1 MNKPVDASR
10 RAFLGM
16 RSRPAQPG
24 TIRPPWSREASLAEH
39 CTKCGDCV
47 AACPEQILRLDTG
60 GLPEVDF
67 SHGACTFCGD
77 CAKSCTVPVFD
88 LARSPAWHLDIV
100 VSDQC
105 LPKRGILCESCRD
118 VCLDGAISFA
128 RSPGRTPIPVI
139 SAADCTGCGACIS
152 VCPAG
157 AISAA
162 CDGEVAC
169 D

>member
-16 RSRPAQPG
+16 RSRPAQRIA
-24 TIRPPWSREASLAEH
+24 IRPPWSRETSLAEH

-47 AACPEQILRLDTG
+47 AACPEDILRLDAG

-67 SHGACTFCGD
+67 GHGACTFCGD

-88 LARSPAWHLDIV
+88 LTRFPAWQVDIS

-118 VCLDGAISFA
+118 VCLDGAIRFA
-128 RSPGRTPIPVI
+128 RNPGQAPIPTI
-139 SAADCTGCGACIS
+139 SDADCTGCGACIS

-157 AISAA
+157 AISAT
-162 CDGEVAC
+162 CGGEAAHG
-169 D
+169 